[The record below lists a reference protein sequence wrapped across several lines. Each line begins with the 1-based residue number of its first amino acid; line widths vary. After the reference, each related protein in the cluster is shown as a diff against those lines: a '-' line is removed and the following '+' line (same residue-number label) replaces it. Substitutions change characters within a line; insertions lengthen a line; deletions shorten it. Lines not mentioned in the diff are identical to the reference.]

1 MPFNTFMRVSLYLF
15 VILTISC
22 TKVEEV
28 IVDGNTH
35 PIDPTIENM
44 IIENYVNRLY
54 ISTIGREP
62 TTSEFDS
69 DYGILREYNMS
80 QASREYV
87 INGILTQEEYYNNLF
102 KLGSADILNGVDT
115 AMINERV
122 YIYQFLL
129 TTASDFDSIYIFNEL
144 ERMLVFQQALPA
156 LNAGTIT
163 NTELYK
169 RMVNNNF
176 FDEINMGT
184 ENFVVAMFQS
194 FLLRYPTEAEVEN
207 SSDMVNDRNA
217 TVFFENGNGKDD
229 FINIF
234 FTSEEYYTGQ
244 TDILFNRYLFRN
256 PTSEE
261 SVNYSLD
268 YLNSDDYKELQKR
281 ILSTN
286 EFIGL

>member
-1 MPFNTFMRVSLYLF
+1 MRVSLYLF

-44 IIENYVNRLY
+44 IIENYVNKLY

-62 TTSEFDS
+62 TIIEFDS
-69 DYGILREYNMS
+69 DYGILRASNMN
-80 QASREYV
+80 QESREEV
-87 INGILTQEEYYNNLF
+87 INGILTKDEYNNNLF
-102 KLGSADILNGVDT
+102 KLESANILNGVDT
-115 AMINERV
+115 AMINER
-122 YIYQFLL
+122 YYLYKYFLMNA
-129 TTASDFDSIYIFNEL
+129 TGFDSIYIAYEF
-144 ERMLVFQQALPA
+144 ERLSVLKQALPE
-156 LNAGTIT
+156 LNAEIIMS
-163 NTELYK
+163 TELHK
-169 RMVNNNF
+169 RMTNNIF

-184 ENFVVAMFQS
+184 ENFVVAMFQN
-194 FLLRYPTEAEVEN
+194 FLLRYPTQAEVEN
-207 SSDMVNDRNA
+207 AKLMVNDGNA
-217 TVFFENGNGKDD
+217 TVFFQTGNGKDD

-234 FTSEEYYTGQ
+234 FASDEYFTGQ
-244 TDILFNRYLFRN
+244 TNMLFNRYLFRD

-268 YLNSDDYKELQKR
+268 FINSQDYKLLQRR

-286 EFIGL
+286 DFIGL

>member
-1 MPFNTFMRVSLYLF
+1 MRVSLYLF

-122 YIYQFLL
+122 YIYQLLL
-129 TTASDFDSIYIFNEL
+129 TTASDFDSIYILNEL
-144 ERMLVFQQALPA
+144 ERMLVFQHALPA

-217 TVFFENGNGKDD
+217 TVFFETGNGKDD

-234 FTSEEYYTGQ
+234 FTSDEYYTGQ

>member
-1 MPFNTFMRVSLYLF
+1 MRVSLYLF

-44 IIENYVNRLY
+44 IIENYVNKLY

-69 DYGILREYNMS
+69 DYGILRESNMN
-80 QASREYV
+80 QESREYV

-102 KLGSADILNGVDT
+102 KLGSANILNGVDT

-129 TTASDFDSIYIFNEL
+129 TTASDFDSIYILNEL

-217 TVFFENGNGKDD
+217 TVFFETGNGKDD

-234 FTSEEYYTGQ
+234 FSSDEYYTGQ
-244 TDILFNRYLFRN
+244 TNILFNRYLFRN